1 MATSLPPHD
10 HLIATSLPPH
20 CHLIATSL
28 PPHCYLIASHSY
40 SEQNGLIAYTKL
52 TSLPGASRD
61 PKGYV

>member
-1 MATSLPPHD
+1 MTTSL
-10 HLIATSLPPH
+10 LPH